1 MMRGTNHTALEKVGY
16 VHKKKNLFLIV
27 LIFNV
32 NGKMNYTIISTIK
45 DFLFLIKKVTEK
57 INE

>member
-16 VHKKKNLFLIV
+16 VHKKNLFLIE

-32 NGKMNYTIISTIK
+32 NGKINYTIILMIK
-45 DFLFLIKKVTEK
+45 DSSLFLIKKIMK
-57 INE
+57 KD